1 MHEAQI
7 GDRVRVQYSRKPP
20 AGAADD
26 QRRRLKTCDFT
37 VGGAEVSPTLSLGV
51 VGMTPGDRKQLTL
64 APPEAFGAV
73 KPRLIREVPRER
85 FPEHIV
91 LRVGQRLISVNARSG
106 RRRRVRVVE
115 LQPSTVLVNGNHP
128 LAGQAVDVEVVLISL
143 DSSPTARPNQAPFEI
158 DRDGASAPRSRESA
172 EE

>member
-7 GDRVRVQYSRKPP
+7 GDRVRVQYFRKPP
-20 AGAADD
+20 AGAAVE
-26 QRRRLKTCDFT
+26 QRQRLKTCDFT
-37 VGGAEVSPTLSLGV
+37 VGSGEVSPTLSLGV
-51 VGMTPGDRKQLTL
+51 VGMIPGDRKQLTL

-85 FPEHIV
+85 FPDHIV

-115 LQPSTVLVNGNHP
+115 LQPYTVLVNGNHP
-128 LAGQAVDVEVVLISL
+128 LAGQAVEVEVVLISL
-143 DSSPTARPNQAPFEI
+143 DSSPVAKPSPTQFEL
-158 DRDGASAPRSRESA
+158 DGES
-172 EE
+172 